1 MTFLLWP
8 HLRAQPRMTFV
19 GMSRR
24 YGIVDIFGC
33 DFKAAQQVEEGPF
46 CSFAR
51 SLSDSVSSSPR
62 RRKRVGDQNNGE
74 RTPSAESL
82 RSSPAHSVSIKR
94 KRNLDF
100 GEREGFP
107 STNGCEGSLL
117 SSGASRS
124 SRQVALCFVIPKFRC
139 ACSSAN
145 TRDH

>member
-8 HLRAQPRMTFV
+8 HLRGQPRMTFV

-24 YGIVDIFGC
+24 YGKVDIFGC

-82 RSSPAHSVSIKR
+82 RSSSAHSVSLKR

-100 GEREGFP
+100 GERE
-107 STNGCEGSLL
+107 
-117 SSGASRS
+117 
-124 SRQVALCFVIPKFRC
+124 
-139 ACSSAN
+139 
-145 TRDH
+145 TRDSYVKGKLESPPKSPDGHGMAWKL